1 MEDPA
6 SMKVTK
12 ANLEEIER
20 RNKEKLK
27 NKEEEN
33 ITSLKYDPNKK
44 YRWEPESQFLLSGE
58 EFGVILNSLRAILN
72 TPEAQRI
79 LLVERA
85 SKLID
90 NSLARAVEIGIVQ
103 EDKK

>member
-1 MEDPA
+1 MEDVKDNP
-6 SMKVTK
+6 KDNTK
-12 ANLEEIER
+12 LP
-20 RNKEKLK
+20 
-27 NKEEEN
+27 
-33 ITSLKYDPNKK
+33 TYDPNKK
-44 YRWEPESQFLLSGE
+44 YRWEPESQFLLSGD

-90 NSLARAVEIGIVQ
+90 NSLARAIELGIVY
-103 EDKK
+103 EDNTPHQKIKPS

>member
-1 MEDPA
+1 MEDV
-6 SMKVTK
+6 KVNDPNDNPVPISEVK
-12 ANLEEIER
+12 PHR
-20 RNKEKLK
+20 
-27 NKEEEN
+27 
-33 ITSLKYDPNKK
+33 YDPNKK
-44 YRWEPESQFLLSGE
+44 YRWEPGAQFLLSGE

-90 NSLARAVEIGIVQ
+90 NSLARAVELNIVQ
-103 EDKK
+103 EDNSPTKR